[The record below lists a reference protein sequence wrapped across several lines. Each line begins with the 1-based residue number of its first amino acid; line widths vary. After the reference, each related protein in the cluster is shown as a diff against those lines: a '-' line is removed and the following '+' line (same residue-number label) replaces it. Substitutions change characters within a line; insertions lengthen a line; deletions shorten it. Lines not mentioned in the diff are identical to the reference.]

1 MSPIKRAR
9 RLRAWLGDEKRRG
22 SITLAIC
29 ILVAAGTAWG
39 LNVRQNHQQ
48 AKVVAAIRQQGR
60 DGLEIIYTT
69 QLTSCRRGRIKAL
82 HQRTADEAQL
92 KFASVLG
99 GILETS
105 VKRAKISARD
115 THVSEATRQASTA
128 AIATFQRLIDSIP
141 RPTVTPIPKLCRDV
155 VLDPNQLAQQVR
167 NHPGKSNTTTAP
179 SKTTSN

>member
-1 MSPIKRAR
+1 MRKRWK
-9 RLRAWLGDEKRRG
+9 RLRGWLGSAKRRG
-22 SITLAIC
+22 TLTLAIC

-69 QLTSCRRGRIKAL
+69 QLASCRRGRAKSF
-82 HQRTADEAQL
+82 HQRKADQAQR
-92 KFASVLG
+92 KFATVLS

-105 VKRAKISARD
+105 VTRAKISARD
-115 THVSEATRQASTA
+115 PRISEATRRASTA

-141 RPTVTPIPKLCRDV
+141 RPAVTPIPKLCKDV
-155 VLDPNQLAQQVR
+155 ILDPNQLAQQVR
-167 NHPGKSNTTTAP
+167 DHPGKSNTTTAP
-179 SKTTSN
+179 SKTTSK